1 MHLSAPV
8 RNWLESLLGFIGLEA
23 QTLTLPTDHNPIID
37 IGGDKNKM
45 NKMTHKGHQI
55 RVDEQVPG
63 FVHLVNRSIPR
74 EGKRRPQKGMPVMT

>member
-37 IGGDKNKM
+37 IGGDKNRM
-45 NKMTHKGHQI
+45 NKLTCYRRESGGFPEIKVGQYEVKVGQMTK
-55 RVDEQVPG
+55 E
-63 FVHLVNRSIPR
+63 
-74 EGKRRPQKGMPVMT
+74 